1 MGVNDDFSVD
11 RHEGKY
17 YDRSRAEKYKKQDS
31 DANKIKTKKCRVCET
46 SKSVTKENF
55 YRDKDKKDGFQSVC
69 KECEKKRYRE
79 RKKLKT
85 NKIKVKEKMTK
96 ELNKEDTYEWVK
108 SLPKE
113 RKDLLDPEKISAK
126 IKEELF
132 GKTKKVG

>member
-1 MGVNDDFSVD
+1 MINP

-17 YDRSRAEKYKKQDS
+17 YDRSKAEKYKKQDS
-31 DANKIKTKKCRVCET
+31 DVEKIKTKKCRVCKT
-46 SKSVTKENF
+46 SKLATTENF
-55 YRDKDKKDGFQSVC
+55 YRDRHKKDGLQYVC
-69 KECEKKRYRE
+69 KECEKKKYRE
-79 RKKLKT
+79 KKKLKT
-85 NKIKVKEKMTK
+85 NKNKVKEKMTK